1 MKDISSS
8 LFLPRGIRN
17 NNPGNI
23 RLSGVKWQ
31 GQKPQQEDVSFVEF
45 TAPVFGLRALMRLM
59 LTYHIKY
66 RLDTIESIINRFA
79 PPYENAT
86 DHYIFS
92 VAKRMGVGRGVVV
105 DVTAKHVLTGLARA
119 ITLHENGRPP
129 VGRPPCWYDNGVYD
143 AAATLALNE
152 QKGKTP

>member
-1 MKDISSS
+1 MKDTSNG

-31 GQKPQQEDVSFVEF
+31 GQKPQQEDASFAEF
-45 TAPVFGLRALMRLM
+45 TEPVFGLRALMRLL

-66 RLDTIESIINRFA
+66 QLDTVESIINRFA

-86 DHYIFS
+86 DHYISS
-92 VAKRMGVGRGVVV
+92 VAKRMGVGRGAAL
-105 DVTAKHVLTGLARA
+105 DVADKTTLLSLSRA
-119 ITLHENGRPP
+119 IVLHENGRPP
-129 VGRPPCWYDNGVYD
+129 QGRPPCWYVNGLYET
-143 AAATLALNE
+143 AADLALNE
-152 QKGKTP
+152 QKGKKT